1 MKDGVPFRLISG
13 SVHYNS
19 IPPDLWEDRLARAK
33 ALGLNAVQF
42 YVPWNFHQP
51 RPGPEG
57 VLPFEGWQDV
67 ARFIATAGDMGL
79 LVLLRP
85 GPYICGGA
93 AGCLVVQLQSLVLA
107 CQCHS

>member
-1 MKDGVPFRLISG
+1 MKDGAPFRLISG
-13 SVHYNS
+13 SVHYNR
-19 IPPDLWEDRLARAK
+19 IPPDLWADRLARAK

-51 RPGPEG
+51 QHGPEG
-57 VLPFEGWQDV
+57 VLPFDGWQDV
-67 ARFIATAGDMGL
+67 ARFVTTAGDMGL

-93 AGCLVVQLQSLVLA
+93 AGLRGGRLPWPVPA
-107 CQCHS
+107 CQCCS